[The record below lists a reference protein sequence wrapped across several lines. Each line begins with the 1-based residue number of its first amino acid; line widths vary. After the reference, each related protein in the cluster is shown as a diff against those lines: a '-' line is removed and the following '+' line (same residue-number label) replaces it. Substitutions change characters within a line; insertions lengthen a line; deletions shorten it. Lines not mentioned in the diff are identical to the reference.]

1 MANREKTP
9 HDDRGAGAPSAGR
22 ESAAAPTRV
31 SGAGFERDVIVRLLA
46 NIGSR
51 KEVEQYLRHYA
62 SVDAPKFAVVKV
74 SGALVDRS
82 LDALASSMSFL
93 QRVGLVPIVV
103 HGGNVQLDRALAQA
117 GVDAPVVK
125 GLRKMTPAALEIAR
139 RVLHETNLRL
149 VEALEGMG
157 ARARPFT
164 SGVVDAKKVESAELG
179 LIGQVAG
186 VREAGVAQTARA
198 GVLPIVAPLGET
210 SKGQIL
216 VVHADAVARA
226 IALALKPHKVV
237 FLNEAGGL
245 VDESGLVR
253 SAVNLA
259 EDYAE
264 LSHDAALDPES
275 RRRLVEIEAL
285 LSELPPTSSV
295 SITSPEHL
303 AKELFTHGGHGTFV
317 RRGERVVRHEGW
329 STIDEQ
335 RLRALLEE
343 CFGRRLDERY
353 FSSKLPYRVY
363 LAESYRATAVLT
375 MEHGVPY
382 LDKFAV
388 TSEAQGEGIG
398 GSIWQRLRRENE
410 KLFWRS
416 RANNGV
422 NGWYAQKADGLY
434 KTDKWWVF
442 WCGMSDFS
450 EIQRSVERALS
461 MPATF
466 HDAPPT
472 PLPTAGSTEARAS

>member
-1 MANREKTP
+1 MTSKEKERETQ
-9 HDDRGAGAPSAGR
+9 
-22 ESAAAPTRV
+22 
-31 SGAGFERDVIVRLLA
+31 DVIVRLLT

-62 SVDAPKFAVVKV
+62 SVDAPKFAIVKA
-74 SGALVDRS
+74 SGAIIDRS

-139 RVLHETNLRL
+139 RVLHDTNLRL
-149 VEALEGMG
+149 VEALEKLET
-157 ARARPFT
+157 RARPFT
-164 SGVVDAKKVESAELG
+164 SGVIEAKKLETPDLG
-179 LIGQVAG
+179 LIGEITG
-186 VREAGVAQTARA
+186 IREAAIAQTARA

-210 SKGQIL
+210 AKGQIL
-216 VVHADAVARA
+216 VVHADTVARA

-237 FLNEAGGL
+237 FLNEDGGL
-245 VDESGLVR
+245 VDRSGGVR

-259 EDYAE
+259 EDYDE
-264 LSHDAALDPES
+264 LKSDETLGPDS
-275 RRRLVEIEAL
+275 RRKLFEIAAL

-303 AKELFTHGGHGTFV
+303 AKELFTHGGDGTLV
-317 RRGERVVRHEGW
+317 RRGEKVLRHDDW
-329 STIDEQ
+329 STIDTP

-343 CFGRRLDERY
+343 CFGRVLDEHY
-353 FSSKLPYRVY
+353 FEAKAPYRVY
-363 LAESYRATAVLT
+363 LAESYRATAILT
-375 MEHGVPY
+375 MEHGLPY

-388 TSEAQGEGIG
+388 TNEAQGEGIG
-398 GSIWQRLRRENE
+398 GSIWQRLRRENG

-416 RANNGV
+416 RANNPV

-434 KTDKWWVF
+434 KTNKWWVF

-450 EIQRSVERALS
+450 EIQRSVESALA

-466 HDAPPT
+466 HDAPSINAPAVE
-472 PLPTAGSTEARAS
+472 PVLTA

>member
-1 MANREKTP
+1 MTSKEKETQ
-9 HDDRGAGAPSAGR
+9 
-22 ESAAAPTRV
+22 
-31 SGAGFERDVIVRLLA
+31 DVIVRLLT

-51 KEVEQYLRHYA
+51 KEVEQYLKHYA

-74 SGALVDRS
+74 SGSIIDRS

-117 GVDAPVVK
+117 GVDAPVVR

-149 VEALEGMG
+149 VEALEGLG
-157 ARARPFT
+157 TRARPFT
-164 SGVVDAKKVESAELG
+164 SGVVDAKKRESPELG
-179 LIGQVAG
+179 LIGEITG
-186 VREAGVAQTARA
+186 VRDAAIAQTARA

-210 SKGQIL
+210 TKGQIL

-237 FLNEAGGL
+237 FLNEIGGL
-245 VDESGLVR
+245 LDGAGVVR

-259 EDYAE
+259 EDYVE
-264 LSHDAALDPES
+264 LSQDAALAPDS
-275 RRRLVEIEAL
+275 RRKLIEIHAL
-285 LSELPPTSSV
+285 LAELPPTSSV

-303 AKELFTHGGHGTFV
+303 AKELFTHRGHGTLV
-317 RRGERVVRHEGW
+317 RRGERVLRHETWGAV
-329 STIDEQ
+329 DKD
-335 RLRALLEE
+335 RLRALLEQ
-343 CFGRRLDERY
+343 CFARRLDARY
-353 FSSKLPYRVY
+353 FEEKAPHHVY
-363 LAESYRATAVLT
+363 LAESYRATAILT
-375 MEHGVPY
+375 LEQGVPY

-398 GSIWQRLRRENE
+398 GSLWQRMRRDTP

-416 RANNGV
+416 RANNAV
-422 NGWYAQKADGLY
+422 NAWYAQKADGLY
-434 KTDKWWVF
+434 KAATWWVF
-442 WCGMSDFS
+442 WSGMSDFG
-450 EIQRSVERALS
+450 EIQRSVERALE

-466 HDAPPT
+466 YDAPAS
-472 PLPTAGSTEARAS
+472 PTAARLMDRTDQ

>member
-1 MANREKTP
+1 MTNKGKETQ
-9 HDDRGAGAPSAGR
+9 
-22 ESAAAPTRV
+22 
-31 SGAGFERDVIVRLLA
+31 DVIVRLLT

-74 SGALVDRS
+74 SGAIIDRS

-103 HGGNVQLDRALAQA
+103 HGGNVQLDRALAEA

-149 VEALEGMG
+149 VEALERLET
-157 ARARPFT
+157 RARPFT
-164 SGVVDAKKVESAELG
+164 SGVLEAKKVDSPELG
-179 LIGQVAG
+179 LIGEVTK
-186 VREAGVAQTARA
+186 VREQAIAQTARA
-198 GVLPIVAPLGET
+198 GALPVVAPLGET

-216 VVHADAVARA
+216 VIHADAVARA
-226 IALALKPHKVV
+226 IARAVLPHKVV
-237 FLNEAGGL
+237 FLNEVGGL
-245 VDESGLVR
+245 LDGSGVVR

-259 EDYAE
+259 EDYEVLVNDAS
-264 LSHDAALDPES
+264 LSPES
-275 RRRLVEIEAL
+275 RRKLIEINAL
-285 LSELPPTSSV
+285 LAELPPTSSV

-303 AKELFTHGGHGTFV
+303 AKELFTHRGEGTLV
-317 RRGERVVRHEGW
+317 RRGEKVVLHHDW
-329 STIDEQ
+329 STIEVA

-353 FSSKLPYRVY
+353 FEEKQPYQVF
-363 LAESYRATAVLT
+363 LAESYRATAILT

-398 GSIWQRLRRENE
+398 GSIWQRLRRENP

-416 RANNGV
+416 RANNPV

-434 KTDKWWVF
+434 KSDKWWVF
-442 WCGMSDFS
+442 WCGMRDFG
-450 EIQRSVERALS
+450 EIQRSVECALS

-466 HDAPPT
+466 HDPPSSQMRESAMTRETAPPPPESPRT
-472 PLPTAGSTEARAS
+472 PVPKAV